1 VIRVASAIA
10 SLAVAAAGWG
20 PDAAPVRQD
29 APLAPLVI
37 ERVEVQV
44 PAGTLTVVGGPFG
57 PRPLVT
63 LDLVPLD
70 TRQVTERTLAVS
82 APLVRMPPGRYLLTV
97 SRGPAPGDTA
107 TTRIALHGADTER
120 TPASDSASAPG
131 TASALPAATDTA
143 AVVGDRV
150 ISIAEVDR
158 EWQRTDPTGYLA
170 ESRRVYEARQRAVQR
185 LVHAEL
191 IAREAAARGTTVEA
205 LLAEEI
211 PKRRIPMPDVAVA
224 AVYRSLGDRSRGV
237 TLEALQP
244 AIRAW
249 LADVSEPELARL
261 GLVEE
266 LMKVSTKAEVR
277 LAAPE
282 TVVAVEAAEPASG
295 PASAPAQLVVFGDL
309 HSLEYATLA
318 RAFPR
323 IRETFGARLRLVF
336 KHLPSSSILSET
348 ASRAGACAH
357 AQGRFWEFHDA
368 TVTTPGLLDTARLK
382 RIAGEAGLARA
393 TFDAC
398 LDGEAFTDLAP
409 RSIAEAARYAVQSS
423 PALLMNGVL
432 APPAPAFLPPFEY
445 LQRLIE
451 EALARRAA
459 KPGGR

>member
-1 VIRVASAIA
+1 MRAIVLAVMVWVAVASTAWA
-10 SLAVAAAGWG
+10 
-20 PDAAPVRQD
+20 QD
-29 APLAPLVI
+29 APALARLVI

-44 PAGTLTVVGGPFG
+44 PAGTLTVLGGPFG

-70 TRQVTERTLAVS
+70 IRDSSERTLTIGV
-82 APLVRMPPGRYLLTV
+82 PLVRMPPGSYLLTV
-97 SRGPAPGDTA
+97 SRGPAPEDTA
-107 TTRIALHGADTER
+107 SMRVALHGADAER
-120 TPASDSASAPG
+120 PPPIDAQIAPG
-131 TASALPAATDTA
+131 PSPALPAGTETA

-150 ISIAEVDR
+150 ITIAEADR
-158 EWQRTDPTGYLA
+158 EWQRADPSGYLA
-170 ESRRVYEARQRAVQR
+170 ESRRVYDARQRAVQR
-185 LVHAEL
+185 LVHDEL
-191 IAREAAARGTTVEA
+191 IAREAAARGTTVDT
-205 LLAEEI
+205 LLADEI
-211 PKRRIPMPDVAVA
+211 PKRRIPLPDVAVA
-224 AVYRSLGDRSRGV
+224 AVYRSLGDRARGV

-249 LADVSEPELARL
+249 LADVTEPELARL

-266 LMKVSTKAEVR
+266 LMKISTKAEIR
-277 LAAPE
+277 LAAP
-282 TVVAVEAAEPASG
+282 VAAVAIASTEPAFG
-295 PASAPAQLVVFGDL
+295 PVSAPAQLVVFGDL

-336 KHLPSSSILSET
+336 KHLPSSSVLSET
-348 ASRAGACAH
+348 AARAGACAH
-357 AQGRFWEFHDA
+357 AQGRFWDFHDA
-368 TVTTPGLLDTARLK
+368 TLTTPGLLDTARLK

-398 LDGEAFTDLAP
+398 LDGDAYADLAP
-409 RSIAEAARYAVQSS
+409 RASAEASRYAVPSS

-432 APPAPAFLPPFEY
+432 APPAPAFLPPFDY

-451 EALARRAA
+451 EGLARAV